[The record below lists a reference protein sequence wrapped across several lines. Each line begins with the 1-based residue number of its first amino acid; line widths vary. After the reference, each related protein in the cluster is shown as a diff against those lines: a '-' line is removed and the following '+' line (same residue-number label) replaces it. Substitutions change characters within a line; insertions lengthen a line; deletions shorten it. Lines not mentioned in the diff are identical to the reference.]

1 MKKTAVVMML
11 ALLLTFISSAE
22 INPDAEAAILMEYE
36 TGRVLY
42 EKNAD
47 RLLPIASTT
56 KIMTCLLALENSSP
70 DEAVTAGKNASGV
83 TGSSIYLSEGETLS
97 MSDMLYGLML
107 RSGNDCAVA
116 IAEHISGSQA
126 AFAEMMN
133 ERAAE
138 IGAYAYFTTPNGLD
152 EGGNGASARGI
163 ALIAREAMRN
173 QGFREIV
180 STERKTI
187 PWPGNRYSRVLTNKN
202 KLLSD
207 YEGALGIKTG
217 YTSKAGRCLV
227 FAAERDGMLLIGAL
241 IRCPEWF
248 SQAKSLLDFG
258 FDNYRMVSL
267 PGEGEGGWT
276 REKDGCQIQIGR
288 GAEIRAPVRKNAD
301 YKVVL
306 TEEKF
311 DLPVQEGDAMG
322 RALLYEN
329 GECVYECELFALN
342 SVAKPGFLS
351 ACRQVIRA
359 WPVTQAGL
367 PCFYSKTS

>member
-173 QGFREIV
+173 QVFREIV

-288 GAEIRAPVRKNAD
+288 DAEIRAPVRKNAD